1 MCNDEFKYKLQ
12 TSYLPRRWV
21 VVVIIVT
28 ALSCRI
34 VCITVVV
41 IAVIRALRRNWHCKH
56 CNFTVIKA
64 ILSNR
69 RIIHLS
75 PIHKYA
81 VDIRKVLNI
90 FILKCFVLIK
100 DNWIFTYNCWNK
112 ASYDI
117 LDIRWYPTGVY
128 RYFFKYRT
136 TFWDKCRLIS
146 HFVRIKSLLRWF

>member
-1 MCNDEFKYKLQ
+1 MMSSSSNNSNSAVLLHSMY
-12 TSYLPRRWV
+12 
-21 VVVIIVT
+21 
-28 ALSCRI
+28 
-34 VCITVVV
+34 ITVVV
-41 IAVIRALRRNWHCKH
+41 IAVIRALHRNWHCKH
-56 CNFTVIKA
+56 CNFTVIEA

-100 DNWIFTYNCWNK
+100 DNWIVTYNCWNK

-136 TFWDKCRLIS
+136 TFWDKCRLI
-146 HFVRIKSLLRWF
+146 

>member
-1 MCNDEFKYKLQ
+1 MSSSSNNSNSAVLLHSMY
-12 TSYLPRRWV
+12 
-21 VVVIIVT
+21 
-28 ALSCRI
+28 
-34 VCITVVV
+34 ITVVV